1 MKYETLK
8 DLYLDELRDV
18 YDAENE
24 IVKALPKMVESASS
38 PELRNAFAHHL
49 EQTRRHV
56 TRLEQVFEGMGEK
69 PKAKKCDGVRGI
81 LEEGEDLMGQKGDQA
96 VLDAGLIAGA
106 QRVEHYEMAVY
117 GSLRTWAQR
126 MGNSQ
131 AVRLLEETLGEEKE
145 ADHKL
150 TQIAEQS
157 INRQAAAGTS
167 AQFGAH

>member
-8 DLYLDELRDV
+8 DLYLDELRDI

-24 IVKALPKMVESASS
+24 IVKALPKMAEAASS
-38 PELRNAFAHHL
+38 TELRSAFTHHL

-56 TRLEQVFEGMGEK
+56 TRLEQVFQGMGEK

-81 LEEGEDLMGQKGDQA
+81 LEEGEDLIGEKGDQS
-96 VLDAGLIAGA
+96 VRDAGLIAGA

-117 GSLRTWAQR
+117 GSLRTWARQL
-126 MGNSQ
+126 GNSQ
-131 AVRLLEETLGEEKE
+131 AVSLLEETLNEEKA
-145 ADHKL
+145 ADQKL

-157 INRQAAAGTS
+157 VNKQAAASS
-167 AQFGAH
+167 A